1 MSFTNCPELSLTFWR
16 SMNDVPGR
24 QLAAAALYLSSPA
37 AAPAATVATGA
48 AAAAPLATGA
58 AAPLSPP
65 SRDDGVHFV
74 GVALSAAAAIDVARP
89 TDRGT
94 DSCSSRQQRWRR
106 RVAITVGV
114 GDDGGAT
121 TTTAIAATATPE
133 DSDDDVGSCDHR
145 PPAPASPCRRTSS
158 SPTAM
163 CRGRPSTRSS
173 PGSTA
178 RAT

>member
-24 QLAAAALYLSSPA
+24 QLAAAAPYLSSPA
-37 AAPAATVATGA
+37 GRHRRPRRRRCRPPRYRRRRPSVSSLPRRWRPFCRRRPLRRRRYRRRPPA
-48 AAAAPLATGA
+48 
-58 AAPLSPP
+58 
-65 SRDDGVHFV
+65 R
-74 GVALSAAAAIDVARP
+74 R

-94 DSCSSRQQRWRR
+94 DSCSSRQQRWRW

-133 DSDDDVGSCDHR
+133 DSDVGFHDHR

-158 SPTAM
+158 SPTAT

-173 PGSTA
+173 PGSTV